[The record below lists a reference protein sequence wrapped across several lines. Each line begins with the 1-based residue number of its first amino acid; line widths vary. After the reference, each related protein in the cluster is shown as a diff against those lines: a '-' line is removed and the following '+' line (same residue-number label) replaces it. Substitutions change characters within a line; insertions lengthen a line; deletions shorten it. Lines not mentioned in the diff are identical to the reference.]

1 MNQGECNLSL
11 VREFYANWNTRRVE
25 INSGYVRKSG
35 VHFYVE
41 ALNEMFGTPN
51 CDHAEFMAIV

>member
-1 MNQGECNLSL
+1 MSL

-51 CDHAEFMAIV
+51 CDHAEFLAMVE